1 MTRKMFL
8 CLMFL
13 FAILGTVQ
21 RSFATV
27 NSDLFAF
34 DEVEIESKFIPLQ
47 DLENVLIENPEAD
60 VNFVTLNHAEALAK
74 VSFADATA
82 LPSLPAPMDD
92 RPALGIPGWIWGA
105 CLLGV
110 GILVVYLVLDDSSED
125 YRKKQTIQAVI
136 GCVGGAV
143 LWITVPFILGYGA
156 LWLWI

>member
-1 MTRKMFL
+1 
-8 CLMFL
+8 MFL

-92 RPALGIPGWIWGA
+92 RPALGIPGWIWGF
-105 CLLGV
+105 CLG
-110 GILVVYLVLDDSSED
+110 GIGIIAVYLILDDASPE

-136 GCVGGAV
+136 GCGGLVVVYAASV
-143 LWITVPFILGYGA
+143 FLFWGGSFWYWI
-156 LWLWI
+156 